1 LVNKT
6 KLLVWDR
13 LECDMHLRAGEPTL
27 GDDTVKD
34 TNARLPVV
42 LAVDYRGEGLGRV
55 VGNDSVTRVDLP
67 DLPADCV
74 GFSY

>member
-1 LVNKT
+1 
-6 KLLVWDR
+6 
-13 LECDMHLRAGEPTL
+13 MYLRAGEPTL

-34 TNARLPVV
+34 TNARLPIV

>member
-6 KLLVWDR
+6 KLFVWDR
-13 LECDMHLRAGEPTL
+13 LEFDMHLRAGEPTL

-42 LAVDYRGEGLGRV
+42 LAVDYRGEGLDG
-55 VGNDSVTRVDLP
+55 SSAMTP
-67 DLPADCV
+67 
-74 GFSY
+74 